1 MNVTGKLLVSLV
13 MAAIATALISFLQDG
28 GLGLPL
34 LAVIIFAA
42 TAATAFTVTLPASGA
57 AAAAPPQAPAESPKK
72 KPAKAPATGGQQK
85 PAAKKPAPSGDREQG
100 TVKWFNVSKG
110 FGFITRENGEEVFVH
125 FRSIRGEGRR
135 SLRDGQQVSF
145 VVAQSDKGPQ
155 AEDVDP
161 D

>member
-42 TAATAFTVTLPASGA
+42 TAATAFTVTLPASGVPA
-57 AAAAPPQAPAESPKK
+57 AAPQAPAETPKK
-72 KPAKAPATGGQQK
+72 KPAKAAATGGQQK
-85 PAAKKPAPSGDREQG
+85 TAAKQPAPSGDREQG
-100 TVKWFNVSKG
+100 KVKWFNVSKG

-135 SLRDGQQVSF
+135 GLRDGQEVSF